1 MFNKLV
7 TDTKEADRIRTVPM
21 VNAAGTV
28 LLKFMF
34 LANRYNIVKGTPNE
48 LIAKLGITRW
58 DFTHGVRALKKD
70 DLIRK
75 YTKREYMINPNVLFN
90 GDDKQQYVVQH
101 LWNTQ
106 TLRTPGK

>member
-7 TDTKEADRIRTVPM
+7 TDSKEAERIRGIPM

-34 LANRYNIVKGTPNE
+34 LANRYNIIRGTPDQ
-48 LIAKLGITRW
+48 LIDKMGVSRW

-75 YTKREYMINPNVLFN
+75 YTKREYMINPSVLFN
-90 GDDKQQYVVQH
+90 GDDKQFYVVKH
-101 LWNTQ
+101 MWDTQ
-106 TLRTPGK
+106 TLQASSK